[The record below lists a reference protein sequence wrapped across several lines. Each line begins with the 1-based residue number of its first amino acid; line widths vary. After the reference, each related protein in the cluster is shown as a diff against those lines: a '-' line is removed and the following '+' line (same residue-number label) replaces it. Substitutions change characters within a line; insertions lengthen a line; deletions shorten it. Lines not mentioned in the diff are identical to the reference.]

1 VKAETLKITVDG
13 KVMEAKPGEMVIAAA
28 ERGGVYIPRFCWHP
42 RMRPVGMCRMCLVEV
57 KGPRGFSLMPSCYV
71 PVADGQEVVTDSP
84 KVKKAQDG
92 VLEFLLINH
101 PLDCPVCDRGG
112 ECPLQDQTFAFGPG
126 ESRFV
131 EEKRHWAKP
140 IPINPLVALDRE
152 RCIQCARCTR
162 FADEVAGDAM
172 IDFVGRADM
181 TEVNTFPDRPFTSNF
196 SGNIVQICPVGA
208 LTATPYR
215 FRARP
220 WDLDVVESTCTACAV
235 GCRMALQSSSNRLI
249 RHLGVDSEPVNHG
262 WLCDKGRF
270 GYEMTDSPARLRQPL
285 VRRGD
290 ALVETSWNEAL
301 DVAAQGLRRV
311 RDASGPGA
319 LAVLGGARLANED
332 AYAWAKLAKSVLGT
346 DNVDCQMGDG
356 LPAELVL
363 GLPRATIDEACGAGA
378 VVLLAPDL
386 KEELPV
392 LYLRLREAAV
402 DGGLKLIEI
411 SPQGTGLSGH
421 AEVRLQYRPGEV
433 AAVARAL
440 AAERVP
446 DEGAGGVAAA
456 DIGAAA
462 ELLGEAGSVVVVLGR
477 PSLAESADIVAD
489 AAGVLATA
497 LPDATF
503 LPALRRGNV
512 HGALDMGLAPG
523 VLPGRTSLDD
533 GREWFARSWARIPA
547 RRGMDAAEILRAAGE
562 NRIQGLVLVGADP
575 AADFPDRALARRGL
589 AGVGFTVVVD
599 LFGGAASPNGAP
611 AAGPFA
617 DADVVLPAAGY
628 GERPGTTANLE
639 GRVSR
644 LGQKV
649 TAPGTARP
657 DWMIAA
663 DLAARLG
670 ADLGFS
676 SLDDVAAEIE
686 QLAPAY
692 AGLTPQ
698 VLARPG
704 FRDGLVVPVAA
715 PAEVETDRPK
725 EGIEV
730 AATQAHLGPVVH
742 ESAPEADA
750 PLQPLADG
758 THGPSGDRGPS
769 GGPSGDASRP
779 PLLRFRPGPPTRPAP
794 PVDAYSLRLVAGRTL
809 YDAGAL
815 VSRSP
820 SLAALAQGPRLR
832 ANPADLGR
840 LGVKTGDRIRV
851 TSARTSL
858 VLDVVADPHVLRGSA
873 VLVFNAPGEGAAELI
888 DASQPVTDVRI
899 ETVKPGPSGRERAN
913 PGPSGRERAN
923 PGPSGRERA
932 NPGPSGRER
941 GA

>member
-1 VKAETLKITVDG
+1 LAAEPTPDPIRINVDG
-13 KVMEAKPGEMVIAAA
+13 KVIEAKKGEMVIAAA

-57 KGPRGFSLMPSCYV
+57 KGPRGFALMPACYV
-71 PVADGQEVVTDSP
+71 PVSDGQEIVTTSP

-152 RCIQCARCTR
+152 RCIQCSRCTR

-172 IDFVGRADM
+172 IDFIGRADG

-215 FRARP
+215 FKARP

-235 GCRMALQSSSNRLI
+235 GCRMALQSSQNRLI

-270 GYEMTDSPARLRQPL
+270 SYEMTDSPARLRQPM
-285 VRRGD
+285 VRKGGE
-290 ALVETSWNEAL
+290 LVEASWNEAL
-301 DVAAQGLRRV
+301 DAAAAGLRRV
-311 RDASGPGA
+311 LDASGPGA
-319 LAVLGGARLANED
+319 LAVLGGAQLANED
-332 AYAWAKLAKSVLGT
+332 AYAWAKLAKGVLGT

-356 LPAELVL
+356 LPAEVVL
-363 GLPRATIDEACGAGA
+363 GLPRATIDEACAADA
-378 VVLLAPDL
+378 VVLLGPDL

-402 DGGLKLIEI
+402 DHGLKLIEI
-411 SPQGTGLSGH
+411 SPQPTGLSRH

-446 DEGAGGVAAA
+446 DEGAGGVSAA

-462 ELLGEAGSVVVVLGR
+462 EALGAAGSVVVVVGR
-477 PSLAESADIVAD
+477 ASLAESADTVAD
-489 AAGVLATA
+489 AVGVLATA
-497 LPDATF
+497 LPAATF

-523 VLPGRTSLDD
+523 VLPGRVSLDD
-533 GREWFARSWARIPA
+533 GRAWFASAWGQAPTA
-547 RRGMDAAEILRAAGE
+547 RGMDAGAILQAGAD
-562 NRIQGLVLVGADP
+562 NRVQALVLVGAVP
-575 AADFPDRALARRGL
+575 VADFPDRALARRAM

-599 LFGGAASPNGAP
+599 LFGGDVSG
-611 AAGPFA
+611 AAGDGPFP

-628 GERPGTTANLE
+628 GERPGTTTNLE

-676 SLDDVAAEIE
+676 SLDDIAVEIE
-686 QLAPAY
+686 RLAPSH

-698 VLARPG
+698 LLARAG
-704 FRDGLVVPVAA
+704 FRDGIVVPLDGRE
-715 PAEVETDRPK
+715 PTESDRPK
-725 EGIEV
+725 EAIEV
-730 AATQAHLGPVVH
+730 SANKAHLGRVI
-742 ESAPEADA
+742 PENDPDADA
-750 PLQPLADG
+750 PLQPLAGAPTASPAASSTG
-758 THGPSGDRGPS
+758 T
-769 GGPSGDASRP
+769 SRP
-779 PLLRFRPGPPTRPAP
+779 PLIRFRPGAPTRPAP
-794 PVDAYSLRLVAGRTL
+794 PVDAYSLRLVAARSL
-809 YDAGAL
+809 YDAGTL
-815 VSRSP
+815 VRRSP
-820 SLAALAQGPRLR
+820 SLAALAQGPCLR
-832 ANPADLGR
+832 VNPADLGR
-840 LGVKTGDRIRV
+840 LGLTTGERVRV

-858 VLDVVADPHVLRGSA
+858 VLEAAADARVLRGSA
-873 VLVFNAPGEGAAELI
+873 VLAFNAPGEGAAELI
-888 DASQPVTDVRI
+888 DVAQPVTDVRI
-899 ETVKPGPSGRERAN
+899 ETMSPGRER
-913 PGPSGRERAN
+913 SK
-923 PGPSGRERA
+923 
-932 NPGPSGRER
+932 
-941 GA
+941 